1 MADKA
6 RMLERL
12 AARLDLTEPER
23 AALHEAAAYFRAT
36 QAEGSGERV
45 AQSRP
50 SSADGTSVPEAIL
63 WSDGAA
69 RGNPGPAGAGAM
81 LKKPTGEVL
90 AEVSGF
96 LGHTTNNVAEYKA
109 LLMGLERALELGIR
123 RIEVRAD
130 SELLIKQLRGE
141 YRVKDEK
148 LKLLFAEA
156 KALLA
161 RFASTKLL
169 HVRREQ
175 NAEADRLANAGI
187 DSR

>member
-1 MADKA
+1 
-6 RMLERL
+6 MLERL
-12 AARLDLTEPER
+12 AARLDLTGPER
-23 AALHEAAAYFRAT
+23 DALHEAAAYFRALNDK
-36 QAEGSGERV
+36 ASGERP

-50 SSADGTSVPEAIL
+50 APSSDGAAPPQAIL

-69 RGNPGPAGAGAM
+69 RGNPGPAGAGAV
-81 LKKPTGEVL
+81 LKTPAGEVL

-96 LGHTTNNVAEYKA
+96 LGHTTNNVAEYRA
-109 LLMGLERALELGIR
+109 LLMGLEQALALGIR
-123 RIEVRAD
+123 QIEVRAD

-148 LKLLFAEA
+148 LKPLFAEA

-161 RFASTKLL
+161 RFAGYKLL

-175 NAEADRLANAGI
+175 NADADRLANAGI

>member
-1 MADKA
+1 
-6 RMLERL
+6 MLERL

-23 AALHEAAAYFRAT
+23 AALYEAAAYFRAT
-36 QAEGSGERV
+36 QGEGSGERA

-50 SSADGTSVPEAIL
+50 SSADGSSAPEAIL

-69 RGNPGPAGAGAM
+69 RGNPGLAGAGAV
-81 LKKPTGEVL
+81 LKKPDGEVM
-90 AEVSGF
+90 AEESKF
-96 LGHTTNNVAEYKA
+96 LGHATNNVAEYQA
-109 LLMGLERALELGIR
+109 LLVGLKRALDMGIR

-130 SELLIKQLRGE
+130 SELLIKQLKGE

-148 LKLLFAEA
+148 LKLLFADA

-161 RFASTKLL
+161 RFASIKLL
-169 HVRREQ
+169 HVRREH
-175 NAEADRLANAGI
+175 NSDADRLANAAI

>member
-23 AALHEAAAYFRAT
+23 AALYEAAAYFRAT
-36 QAEGSGERV
+36 QGDGSGER
-45 AQSRP
+45 AAASRP
-50 SSADGTSVPEAIL
+50 SSPDLSQAPEAIL

-69 RGNPGPAGAGAM
+69 RGNPGPAGAGAV
-81 LKKPTGEVL
+81 LKRPSGEVL

-109 LLMGLERALELGIR
+109 LLMGLKQALDLGIR

-175 NAEADRLANAGI
+175 NADADRLANAGI